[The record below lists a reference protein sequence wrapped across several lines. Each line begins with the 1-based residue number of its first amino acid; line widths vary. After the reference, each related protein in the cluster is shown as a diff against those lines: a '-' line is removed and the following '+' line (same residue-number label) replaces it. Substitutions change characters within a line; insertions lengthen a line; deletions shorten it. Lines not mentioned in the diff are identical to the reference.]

1 MNQKS
6 GLQLVQKTMTVQEIA
21 TALGVADRTIRRHIA
36 EIRESTDNVVRGE
49 NGKFMPNYIT
59 EEEAT
64 EIKKRI
70 ERSGR
75 NDLQSVAAASEVV
88 TDAEMMERFESV
100 LKWVSEKNRQLRA
113 ENKELTKTVNILTH
127 VNKTYTATEV
137 AKELNLKSANELN
150 AWLAHERI
158 QYKANGTWVLYSSYS
173 SQGYT
178 EIKQTTLDSGRV
190 VYDRHFT
197 QRGREFIIKLY
208 SSRNAAGAQA

>member
-1 MNQKS
+1 MSDIIKRQ
-6 GLQLVQKTMTVQEIA
+6 TMTVKEIA

-127 VNKTYTATEV
+127 VNKTYTATEI

-150 AWLAHERI
+150 TWLANERI
-158 QYKANGTWVLYSSYS
+158 QYKANGTWVLYSDYS
-173 SQGYT
+173 AQGYT
-178 EIKQTTLDSGRV
+178 EIKQTTLDTGRV

-208 SSRNAAGAQA
+208 AARNVVTA